1 MATLRSKTPTRTDI
15 RKDIRRKLSNETNR
29 VRNLAWTETK
39 TGQKRSTQKR
49 LLGHSSKEQ
58 TNSGVIY
65 LNINRKSRRGKDQR
79 TSDVVPGQHQ
89 PLSTPQSVLRR
100 RTLFSTP
107 VWKGAAC
114 VFRESRR
121 PFNVS
126 PHHFHYCDKCNP
138 TLVNVV

>member
-29 VRNLAWTETK
+29 VRNLTWTETGRK
-39 TGQKRSTQKR
+39 KMTQKR
-49 LLGHSSKEQ
+49 QMEQSSREQ
-58 TNSGVIY
+58 TSSGVIY

-100 RTLFSTP
+100 RTLFSSP
-107 VWKGAAC
+107 AWKGAAC
-114 VFRESRR
+114 VCRESRR

-126 PHHFHYCDKCNP
+126 PHHFHICDKCNP